1 MIKRKLTEADW
12 FLILINLLPV
22 YGVWFEG
29 WSAKEVYLVYCIETI
44 IIGFFTLTKLGI
56 VTVIRKKDWWDN

>member
-29 WSAKEVYLVYCIETI
+29 WSAKEVFLVHCLETI
-44 IIGFFTLTKLGI
+44 IIGLFYSHETGNRHSYPQKRLVGE
-56 VTVIRKKDWWDN
+56 